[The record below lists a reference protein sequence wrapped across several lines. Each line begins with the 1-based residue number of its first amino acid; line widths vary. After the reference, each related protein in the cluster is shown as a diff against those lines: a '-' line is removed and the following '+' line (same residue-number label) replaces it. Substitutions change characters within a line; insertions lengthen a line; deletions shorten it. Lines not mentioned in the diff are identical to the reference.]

1 MSLVYPYDKVEFQK
15 KYDLPVRLV
24 ASANRYKELKQKE
37 YLTGE
42 ENEELNLLATTL
54 ADYIITA
61 EDYNKV
67 FTTVNNMQTYVAD
80 TITDHLNI
88 FLNTHLESTYFE
100 FDNFIYRSGF
110 KYKREFINETPVRW
124 EETIINIGTEEVYA
138 TRVSEKTDTGW
149 KITTKCPALS
159 INVVDT
165 ETKIAKGQWE
175 GVITDG
181 I

>member
-110 KYKREFINETPVRW
+110 KYKMGRN
-124 EETIINIGTEEVYA
+124 NY
-138 TRVSEKTDTGW
+138 
-149 KITTKCPALS
+149 
-159 INVVDT
+159 
-165 ETKIAKGQWE
+165 
-175 GVITDG
+175 
-181 I
+181 